1 MSDALRRE
9 IAVERQLL
17 NRLLDSHRELRQRS
31 AQTEPGPVEISA
43 LAAMLHSF
51 YTGIENVMKRIA
63 FRIDGGLPEGPA
75 WHTRLLDRVAEATEQ
90 RPAVISAQV
99 RDRLRTYM
107 AFRHMFRHTY
117 SFELRWDHMKPLVSE
132 CQDILRQ
139 FEEQVEKFLHDLPE

>member
-1 MSDALRRE
+1 
-9 IAVERQLL
+9 
-17 NRLLDSHRELRQRS
+17 
-31 AQTEPGPVEISA
+31 VEISA

-63 FRIDGGLPEGPA
+63 LRIDGGLPEGPA
-75 WHTRLLDRVAEATEQ
+75 WHTRLL
-90 RPAVISAQV
+90 
-99 RDRLRTYM
+99 DRLRTYM